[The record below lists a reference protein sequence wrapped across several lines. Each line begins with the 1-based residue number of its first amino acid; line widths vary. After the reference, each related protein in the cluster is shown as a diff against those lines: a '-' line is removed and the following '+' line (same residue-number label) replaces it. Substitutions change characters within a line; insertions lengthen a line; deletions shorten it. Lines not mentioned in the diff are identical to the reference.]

1 MLCIYILLLL
11 IILIKIFIYLEFIF
25 YKKKIIKY
33 IIKRKNNYILEYKYL
48 NYLLYIYICFFF

>member
-1 MLCIYILLLL
+1 MKNKYMLCIYILLLLL

-33 IIKRKNNYILEYKYL
+33 IIKRKK
-48 NYLLYIYICFFF
+48 